1 MEICLFRN
9 GIVLVHEWNYDCLGV
24 DLCLF
29 RNGIMLVQEL
39 INACLGVNQGT
50 GDS

>member
-1 MEICLFRN
+1 M
-9 GIVLVHEWNYDCLGV
+9 LVHEWNYDCLGV